1 MTDAPLSGEFEEA
14 LERFDFDAARRIA
27 AAEPEDNR
35 PRLEARIEAAHAD
48 AVDRAEQL
56 AGRIQSM
63 ARADHYEGLLALAHD
78 PETEPL
84 LSLLTQEIQRGAS
97 LHLDGA
103 RKRQERFQS
112 AAQKHMAAASEALLL
127 LDTTKARSELDRID
141 RRWLG
146 EPQRAELDA
155 LMVQV
160 EDAAAERRELD
171 ARTAEVLRDHHPSQG
186 SGGGRRTATGV
197 PTATTRRGCLTSG
210 VLAVLVMSG
219 LALLR

>member
-1 MTDAPLSGEFEEA
+1 MTNDATHGDFEAA
-14 LERFDFDAARRIA
+14 LERLDFDAARKSIA
-27 AAEPEDNR
+27 EAPDDQRPE
-35 PRLEARIEAAHAD
+35 LEARIASSRAEAE
-48 AVDRAEQL
+48 DRAEQL

-84 LSLLTQEIQRGAS
+84 LALLSQEIRRGAS

-103 RKRQERFQS
+103 LKRQQRFQES
-112 AAQKHMAAASEALLL
+112 AAKHMSAAADALLL
-127 LDTTKARSELDRID
+127 LDTTKARSELDRVD

-146 EPQRAELDA
+146 PEQRTELDA

-197 PTATTRRGCLTSG
+197 PTATTRRGCLTTG
-210 VLAVLVMSG
+210 ALVGLIVSG

>member
-1 MTDAPLSGEFEEA
+1 MTDDATQGEFEAA
-14 LERFDFDAARRIA
+14 LERLDFEAARRVISESP
-27 AAEPEDNR
+27 AEQR
-35 PRLEARIEAAHAD
+35 HALEARIASSHAD
-48 AVDRAEQL
+48 AEERAEQL

-63 ARADHYEGLLALAHD
+63 ARADHYEGLLALAQD

-84 LSLLTQEIQRGAS
+84 LAMLSQEIRRGAS

-103 RKRQERFQS
+103 RRRQQRFQ
-112 AAQKHMAAASEALLL
+112 AAAEKHMTAASDALLL
-127 LDTTKARSELDRID
+127 LDTTRARAELDRID

-146 EPQRAELDA
+146 SEQRGELDA

-160 EDAAAERRELD
+160 EEAAAERRELD
-171 ARTAEVLRDHHPSQG
+171 ARTADVLRDHHPSQG

-197 PTATTRRGCLTSG
+197 PTATTRRGCLTTG
-210 VLAVLVMSG
+210 AFVALVVTG